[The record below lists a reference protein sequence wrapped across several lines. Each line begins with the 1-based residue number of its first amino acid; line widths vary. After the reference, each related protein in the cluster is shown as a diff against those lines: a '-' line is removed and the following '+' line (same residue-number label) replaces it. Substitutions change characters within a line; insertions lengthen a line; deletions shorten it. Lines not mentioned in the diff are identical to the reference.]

1 MRGSRKIG
9 GGFPLPKGA
18 KISKFSKATYR
29 FFNKMLQ
36 GIYDPKFKIFG

>member
-1 MRGSRKIG
+1 MRGSREIG
-9 GGFPLPKGA
+9 QKEGFPLPKGA
-18 KISKFSKATYR
+18 KISKATYR